1 MKEHTLKRRSLWE
14 DVWKRLRKNRSAVLG
29 MCLFAAIVLSC
40 IGARVFLDFDTD
52 VIAVDIADM
61 IQPPSLQHLFGTDE
75 LGRDLLF
82 RVLWGGGTSLLI
94 ACLALCF
101 AFCIGLII
109 GTVAAY
115 YGNLADTII
124 MRFID
129 IIMAIPP
136 ILLMITLATLL
147 EPSTTNMIWV
157 VGIGLIPNQSR
168 MVRGQVLQ
176 VMDKEFIEAAKVQGA
191 SDLKIIVVHIIPNAI
206 SPIITTIIMDIAYAV
221 TVIST
226 LSYLGLGIQPPDP
239 EWGALLAAGREYIR
253 DAWWITTFPG
263 LVLMLTIIALT
274 LVGDGMRDALDP
286 RMKR

>member
-1 MKEHTLKRRSLWE
+1 M
-14 DVWKRLRKNRSAVLG
+14 
-29 MCLFAAIVLSC
+29 
-40 IGARVFLDFDTD
+40 
-52 VIAVDIADM
+52 
-61 IQPPSLQHLFGTDE
+61 
-75 LGRDLLF
+75 
-82 RVLWGGGTSLLI
+82 
-94 ACLALCF
+94 
-101 AFCIGLII
+101 
-109 GTVAAY
+109 
-115 YGNLADTII
+115 
-124 MRFID
+124 
-129 IIMAIPP
+129 
-136 ILLMITLATLL
+136 
-147 EPSTTNMIWV
+147 
-157 VGIGLIPNQSR
+157 
-168 MVRGQVLQ
+168 

-206 SPIITTIIMDIAYAV
+206 SPIITTVIMDIAYAV